1 MKWFSTLSVLPL
13 TVGWAPP
20 AVSHVRN
27 KEHKPDDLVSASIA
41 DGFLLRFFLPP
52 PPPLAVAG
60 GFYLSFALLV
70 RPISCIAYDNGHRRL
85 RSHRRRGSSGGGGVA
100 VPSCPCRWPASSAL
114 HLLPLQ
120 IAVLVRL
127 DLSPARAPPR
137 RRHGRGESGGGGGG
151 ADLGGAGAD
160 RQRAAAGAC
169 PRGGA
174 AARPPHRPSLD
185 GKLVQEVYIF
195 EA

>member
-1 MKWFSTLSVLPL
+1 MKWFSTISVLPL
-13 TVGWAPP
+13 SGGWAPP
-20 AVSHVRN
+20 AVSRVRH
-27 KEHKPDDLVSASIA
+27 KQHKPDDLVSAIA
-41 DGFLLRFFLPP
+41 DAFLLRSPPPP

-70 RPISCIAYDNGHRRL
+70 RPISCIAYDNGL
-85 RSHRRRGSSGGGGVA
+85 RPRRRRGRGEGGGG
-100 VPSCPCRWPASSAL
+100 R
-114 HLLPLQ
+114 
-120 IAVLVRL
+120 
-127 DLSPARAPPR
+127 
-137 RRHGRGESGGGGGG
+137 GGG